1 MAKVDFN
8 ALDVIENN
16 QNNNSGNDV
25 GFFTLKNDGDEAIVR
40 FMCDSTADFDIQTVH
55 DITVG
60 GKYRKVSC
68 IRDPREPLE
77 NCPLCAANTKIANRF
92 FIRLIQ
98 YFKSV
103 DANGVT
109 TVIPKAMIW
118 ERNTSYAMTLKDY
131 LENYGSLSDI
141 ICKVIRHGKV
151 GDMQTTYEIIPNLSK
166 QVFKDE
172 IYVKDTTI
180 FGDFNTLGTF
190 VMNKNY
196 DDLVHFLAS
205 GEFPAKPQAP
215 TTATAN
221 VSNVN
226 SPMQTPAYT
235 PATPVNRYPDN
246 ISTPVEQP
254 VATPA
259 AMPAQAPNTPQFVNA
274 PTATPAFSPN
284 QFGAGTTVSVD
295 RPVRRF

>member
-16 QNNNSGNDV
+16 QNNSSGNDV
-25 GFFTLKNDGDEAIVR
+25 SFFTLKNDGAEAIVR
-40 FMCDSTADFDIQTVH
+40 FMCDSTADFDIQTFH

-77 NCPLCAANTKIANRF
+77 NCPLCAANMKIANRF

-98 YFKSV
+98 YFKLV

-109 TVIPKAMIW
+109 TIVPKAMIW
-118 ERNTSYAMTLKDY
+118 ERSTFYAKTLKDY
-131 LENYGSLSDI
+131 LENYGPLSDI
-141 ICKVIRHGKV
+141 ICKVIRHGKA

-180 FGDFNTLGTF
+180 FGDFNTLGTI

-205 GEFPAKPQAP
+205 GEFPTKPQAP
-215 TTATAN
+215 TATAN
-221 VSNVN
+221 VSNVTA
-226 SPMQTPAYT
+226 PMQTPAYT
-235 PATPVNRYPDN
+235 PATPVNRYSDN
-246 ISTPVEQP
+246 VPTPVEQP

-259 AMPAQAPNTPQFVNA
+259 AMPAQASSAAQFANS
-274 PTATPAFSPN
+274 PIATPAFSSTP
-284 QFGAGTTVSVD
+284 FGAGITAGVD